1 VRLFVDN
8 DILLKLASAG
18 LLKNLNNIFSVDDSS
33 IFVLPTAKNYISKSK
48 KVKHKYS
55 QEVIENILTAI
66 DKYSKI
72 PDEYID
78 NDLFL
83 RLSDI
88 DEIDSGEQIL
98 FSIKSAINDFLIL
111 TGDKKAI
118 RQLYSHN
125 ELIEIA
131 SGLKNKIV
139 CLECLFL
146 KLMEQHNFEEFAESI
161 RESNY
166 CGDKT
171 IELVFQQNILTFA
184 LARDGLLSNFN
195 NLNNQTNNFLFK

>member
-48 KVKHKYS
+48 KVKH
-55 QEVIENILTAI
+55 
-66 DKYSKI
+66 KYSKI